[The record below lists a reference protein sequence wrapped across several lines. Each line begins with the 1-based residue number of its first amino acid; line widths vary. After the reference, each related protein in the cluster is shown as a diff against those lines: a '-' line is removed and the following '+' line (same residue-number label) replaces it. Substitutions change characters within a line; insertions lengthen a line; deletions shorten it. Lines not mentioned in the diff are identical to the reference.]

1 MDLRT
6 GQRLWAR
13 TIGSIQTPMVAGD
26 HVFVVTTDSQVVCL
40 ERATGV
46 VRWVRELRRFEDVED
61 RKGRV
66 VWSGPVLASN
76 RLVLASSRGDV
87 AVLNPA
93 DGAVVRELRA
103 DGPVFIAP
111 IVADDTV
118 YVLSDSG
125 SLTAFR

>member
-1 MDLRT
+1 
-6 GQRLWAR
+6 
-13 TIGSIQTPMVAGD
+13 VAGD